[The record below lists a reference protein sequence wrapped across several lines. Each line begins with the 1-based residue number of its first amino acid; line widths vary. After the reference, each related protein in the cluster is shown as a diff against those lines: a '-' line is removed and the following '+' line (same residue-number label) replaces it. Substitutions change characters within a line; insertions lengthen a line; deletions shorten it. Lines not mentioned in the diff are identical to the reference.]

1 MGAWGARADLPPG
14 TTDRF
19 LMIDLFALAVP
30 HFVMAIAVW
39 RLVQR
44 ADLDDDPALPG
55 REQPVAKPLP
65 DRRA

>member
-1 MGAWGARADLPPG
+1 MLAPG
-14 TTDRF
+14 LHTRPV
-19 LMIDLFALAVP
+19 MIDLLALAVP

-55 REQPVAKPLP
+55 PEKQIVKPVP

>member
-1 MGAWGARADLPPG
+1 
-14 TTDRF
+14 
-19 LMIDLFALAVP
+19 MIDLLALVVP

-44 ADLDDDPALPG
+44 ADLDHDPALPG
-55 REQPVAKPLP
+55 REKPIAKR